1 MIRRS
6 RSPVDQIQD
15 ELRKAFLSGTTPS
28 IQGSTGSGKSTR
40 VVEFLLTVLEQFEQ
54 SESCFIAVTCPSRI
68 TAMAL
73 TKEAKADAARQG
85 RPDIADYWFKRQT
98 IFSTLQGHKLVFCVE
113 DSLLN
118 RYRWRDRFAQKCKLI
133 VSDEVDKRAAQCRC
147 LLPYLIKANARLD
160 SVCLHERHDR

>member
-54 SESCFIAVTCPSRI
+54 SESCFIAVTCPGRI
-68 TAMAL
+68 TAVAL
-73 TKEAKADAARQG
+73 TKEAGERSCSATRPARHCRLLVQG
-85 RPDIADYWFKRQT
+85 TND
-98 IFSTLQGHKLVFCVE
+98 
-113 DSLLN
+113 LLN
-118 RYRWRDRFAQKCKLI
+118 PAGAQVGFLC
-133 VSDEVDKRAAQCRC
+133 
-147 LLPYLIKANARLD
+147 
-160 SVCLHERHDR
+160 